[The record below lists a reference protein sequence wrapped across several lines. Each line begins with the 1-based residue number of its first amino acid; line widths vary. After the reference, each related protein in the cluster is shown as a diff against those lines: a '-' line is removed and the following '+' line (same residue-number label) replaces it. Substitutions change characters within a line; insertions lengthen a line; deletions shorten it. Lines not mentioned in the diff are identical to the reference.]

1 MYGLLIIH
9 SFLPF
14 HCRLLEALIIEKMV
28 TESASQ
34 CTVYFS
40 RQLQEAPAIEEIVVI
55 PASFCLVSRSENA
68 VFLIILYVINWLV
81 VI

>member
-14 HCRLLEALIIEKMV
+14 HCRLLDVLIIEKMV

-55 PASFCLVSRSENA
+55 PVSFCMRS
-68 VFLIILYVINWLV
+68 
-81 VI
+81 